1 MKKFVI
7 LFFVVLLC
15 ACTESG
21 PQKTLNNLAQAL
33 EKKDSDYF
41 VSQIDMPRFA
51 AAQINNMTKVSE
63 PLRALDAVGR
73 MLGLGGMEHLIGA
86 VRDMQAKENERFMRG
101 VGTGE
106 LMLMCKEAKTPD
118 CPWVPQSLREA
129 EIFDITEGMAV
140 AQITTPTNISSWLA
154 LTKIGDSWKVV
165 GQSPL
170 KSDAE
175 NFAQGKKRD
184 IEQASPMDV
193 PAPPP
198 PPKQKTEEPQEP
210 VRF

>member
-1 MKKFVI
+1 MKKLII
-7 LFFVVLLC
+7 LFFVTMLC
-15 ACTESG
+15 ACSESG
-21 PQKTLNNLAQAL
+21 PQKTLNDMAKAL
-33 EKKDSDYF
+33 EKKDPNQF
-41 VSQIDMPRFA
+41 LNQIDMPHFA
-51 AAQINNMTKVSE
+51 AAQINNMTRTSE

-86 VRDMQAKENERFMRG
+86 VRDMQAKETERFTRG

-118 CPWVPQSLREA
+118 CPWVPSALQDAKVFEVSDVA
-129 EIFDITEGMAV
+129 AV

-154 LTKIGDSWKVV
+154 LTKTGDVWKVV

-198 PPKQKTEEPQEP
+198 PPKQEPEAP